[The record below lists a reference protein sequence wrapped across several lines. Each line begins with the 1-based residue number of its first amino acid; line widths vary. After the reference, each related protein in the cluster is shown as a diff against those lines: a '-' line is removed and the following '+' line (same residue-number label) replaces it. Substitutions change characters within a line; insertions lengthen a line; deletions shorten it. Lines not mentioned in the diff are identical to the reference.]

1 MNEISL
7 QATRYRRI
15 AVVDIETI
23 STEPSIPKGALDGLT
38 AQVICIGLMIDDGVR
53 LTERAIVHEDE
64 FKVLTEFWATIQPTD
79 VLVGHNALEFDF
91 PILRQRSW
99 IHGVRPSRSV
109 DLRRYYTA
117 DVKDTMCIWTNWG
130 FKKGVTL
137 DALATAL
144 GVGQK
149 TGHGVDVPDW
159 WAVRD
164 LRSIGEYCLQD
175 CWLTYQVFCK
185 LTYQEP
191 RVRQCRREVSATAA
205 ASTREHVSRCRRR
218 VRPDSP
224 VLPDVKL
231 A

>member
-23 STEPSIPKGALDGLT
+23 STEPGVPKGALDGLT
-38 AQVICIGLMIDDGVR
+38 AQVICVGLMIDDGVR
-53 LTERAIVHEDE
+53 LTERAIVNEDE
-64 FKVLTEFWATIQPTD
+64 VKVLTEFWATIQPTD

-99 IHGVRPSRSV
+99 IRGVRPSRSV

-191 RVRQCRREVSATAA
+191 RVRQSRPELPAITTGRTQKPAA
-205 ASTREHVSRCRRR
+205 RCRRQAR
-218 VRPDSP
+218 AESATLSDTMP
-224 VLPDVKL
+224 